1 MKYVSK
7 LQKRDFSAD
16 NEILIGD
23 ILTTKYKNA
32 TGSPLENNFAPVIS
46 SCPVNLASI
55 RTKDINEC
63 QIIQKSDE
71 RTNFMLMRIRYID
84 MEDFDNYI
92 LKNSNAN
99 LIVLTLIKG
108 FNHLL
113 KSIQLLINANI
124 VQFDLKGPNIVFD
137 KKKILPIIIDFGLSL
152 PMNSLDTDTMYN
164 YFYIY
169 APEYYI
175 WPLEV
180 HYINLLLHISPEP
193 NESQLKDL
201 ARRYTKNNAA
211 LDAFSQKFRN
221 NYETLCL
228 STLQQYSTL
237 PFKERIKKLVK
248 GWKTWDNYG
257 LSIVYI
263 KFIYYLTRAKN
274 NKSLD
279 NSFVK
284 FMIQLLTMN
293 IHPDFNRRLSVK
305 TTLNRFD
312 EFLGNTGDA
321 KLGAIENIISHIEEN
336 KKSIDKSIIIN
347 ARKIKS
353 LTEKTIVR
361 EI

>member
-1 MKYVSK
+1 MMKMK
-7 LQKRDFSAD
+7 
-16 NEILIGD
+16 
-23 ILTTKYKNA
+23 
-32 TGSPLENNFAPVIS
+32 
-46 SCPVNLASI
+46 
-55 RTKDINEC
+55 
-63 QIIQKSDE
+63 
-71 RTNFMLMRIRYID
+71 
-84 MEDFDNYI
+84 
-92 LKNSNAN
+92 
-99 LIVLTLIKG
+99 
-108 FNHLL
+108 
-113 KSIQLLINANI
+113 
-124 VQFDLKGPNIVFD
+124 
-137 KKKILPIIIDFGLSL
+137 
-152 PMNSLDTDTMYN
+152 
-164 YFYIY
+164 
-169 APEYYI
+169 
-175 WPLEV
+175 
-180 HYINLLLHISPEP
+180 YINLLLHIAPEP

-201 ARRYTKNNAA
+201 AHRYTKNNAA

-237 PFKERIKKLVK
+237 PFKDRIKKLVQ

-284 FMIQLLTMN
+284 FMIQLLTLN
-293 IHPDFNRRLSVK
+293 IHPDFKRRLSVK

-312 EFLGNTGDA
+312 EFLGNTGNTEV
-321 KLGAIENIISHIEEN
+321 GAIENIISHIEEN